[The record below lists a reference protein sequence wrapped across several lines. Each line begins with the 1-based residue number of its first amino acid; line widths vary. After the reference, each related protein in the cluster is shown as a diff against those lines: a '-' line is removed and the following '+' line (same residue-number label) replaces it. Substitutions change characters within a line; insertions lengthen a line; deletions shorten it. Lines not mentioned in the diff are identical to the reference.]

1 MSNQL
6 EKVQELIALRNEA
19 RLGGGEKAIQKQHER
34 GKYTARERIA
44 QLLDEGSFEEIDMF
58 VRHRCHN
65 FGQEKKSYLG
75 DGVVTGYGTIDGR
88 LVYVFA
94 QDFTVFG
101 GSLSETMAQKI
112 CKIMDMAMKMGAPV
126 IGLNDSGGARIQEGI
141 NALAGYAEIFQRNI
155 LASGV
160 IPQISAILGPCAGGA
175 VYSPALTD
183 FTIMTKG
190 ISYMFL
196 TGPKV
201 VKTVT
206 GEDVT
211 QDALGGA
218 EVHSSKSGV
227 AHFAAEDGEECLKII
242 RKLFS
247 YIPQNNLEEAPL
259 VPCNDPIDRLEDS
272 LNEIIPDSAT
282 RPYDMYEVIGAIIDN
297 GEFLEVQRNYAKN
310 EYERN
315 KTLYADGYIARAE
328 MEQSQTTYEQ
338 AEQSVLRAR
347 SQYER
352 AETNLGYATI
362 VSPVDGTVISRK
374 VDKGQTVAASF
385 QTPDLFEIA
394 EDLSKMQ
401 IETSVSEAD
410 IGMITDGQRVTFTVD
425 AYPTQTFEGVVR
437 QIRLSP
443 TTTSNVVV
451 YTVVIDVDNADLRLM
466 PGMTAF
472 VTIVISEKDDVWK
485 APNAAFLIRSFANII
500 EDAGD
505 ATPKTHLAIERG
517 GAAVLVPY
525 EKGLSTATETEII
538 SDGVQSGDKIIVGR
552 HGATSSTNSQG
563 RGGMRGPGGPM

>member
-1 MSNQL
+1 MKTDSRFKRMMRWVWRKKWWIVTL
-6 EKVQELIALRNEA
+6 VVVVFGAMMIF
-19 RLGGGEKAIQKQHER
+19 GGGDGDKNGQFATVAISR
-34 GKYTARERIA
+34 GGLR
-44 QLLDEGSFEEIDMF
+44 Q
-58 VRHRCHN
+58 
-65 FGQEKKSYLG
+65 
-75 DGVVTGYGTIDGR
+75 VVTATGEIQPVNTVNVGSQVSGTIDELFVDYNTKVKKGDVLLTIEPSVLQASVDEAKAS
-88 LVYVFA
+88 LV
-94 QDFTVFG
+94 
-101 GSLSETMAQKI
+101 S
-112 CKIMDMAMKMGAPV
+112 
-126 IGLNDSGGARIQEGI
+126 
-141 NALAGYAEIFQRNI
+141 AE
-155 LASGV
+155 S
-160 IPQISAILGPCAGGA
+160 
-175 VYSPALTD
+175 
-183 FTIMTKG
+183 
-190 ISYMFL
+190 
-196 TGPKV
+196 
-201 VKTVT
+201 
-206 GEDVT
+206 
-211 QDALGGA
+211 
-218 EVHSSKSGV
+218 
-227 AHFAAEDGEECLKII
+227 
-242 RKLFS
+242 
-247 YIPQNNLEEAPL
+247 
-259 VPCNDPIDRLEDS
+259 
-272 LNEIIPDSAT
+272 
-282 RPYDMYEVIGAIIDN
+282 
-297 GEFLEVQRNYAKN
+297 QRNYAKN

-525 EKGLSTATETEII
+525 QKGLSTATETEII

-552 HGATSSTNSQG
+552 HGATSSTNAQG